1 MAAMFNFAALLIT
14 TLLALGIAVLLDWL
28 LLRAAFRL
36 MESPQPPAQR
46 AVICSGRPELVR
58 GTRQLIRAYEA
69 QR

>member
-1 MAAMFNFAALLIT
+1 MAPMFNFAALLIT

-36 MESPQPPAQR
+36 MQPPAQR
-46 AVICSGRPELVR
+46 AVIWSGRPELVR
-58 GTRQLIRAYEA
+58 GTRQLIRAYET

>member
-1 MAAMFNFAALLIT
+1 MAAIFNFAALLIT

-36 MESPQPPAQR
+36 MESPQPPSPR
-46 AVICSGRPELVR
+46 AVIWSGPQLVR
-58 GTRQLIRAYEA
+58 GTRQLIRAYEP